1 MLNQLDALDV
11 VVSRK
16 LATETTGNSARRMR
30 AMWFLAGRL
39 STDGPVRYI
48 PIDSNPFCVGR
59 SPDASLCL
67 SSRCVSSA
75 HAECLEKDSCLILQ
89 DLGST
94 NGTFV
99 NGQRVSE
106 PVTLSSDDLVHFAD
120 IPFRVMQ
127 QSIQHNAATAH
138 DDVLDQ
144 AIVLVLFDKLM
155 NEQAVIPHYQPI
167 IRLGNE
173 EVIGFE
179 ALARSNLSRL
189 QTPLAMFSAAA
200 QLGLETELSQMMR
213 LKAVQETSCFK
224 RPPHVFL
231 NTHPSELAKPGLI
244 ESIRSIR
251 ALTTSQQITL
261 EIHEKAITDRSSM
274 AKLQEQLA
282 GLEVDLAFDD
292 FGAGQSRLVELVDVH
307 PKYLKFDISLIRGLD
322 TASSERRR
330 LVESLVQMSR
340 DVGAIALAEGVET
353 EGERNACMELG
364 FELAQGFL
372 FGRPLPLTGTT
383 D

>member
-1 MLNQLDALDV
+1 MLKPCEELDV
-11 VVSRK
+11 VVAKK
-16 LATETTGNSARRMR
+16 LATVTTGSAARRMR
-30 AMWFLAGRL
+30 AMWFLSGRL
-39 STDGPVRYI
+39 SSEGPVRYI

-67 SSRCVSSA
+67 SSKCVSSL
-75 HAECLEKDSCLILQ
+75 HAELLERHSRLILH
-89 DLGST
+89 DSGST

-106 PVTLSSDDLVHFAD
+106 PVTLCSDDLIHFAD
-120 IPFRVMQ
+120 VPFRVMQ
-127 QSIQHNAATAH
+127 QSIQYNAATAH
-138 DDVLDQ
+138 GDVLDQ

-173 EVIGFE
+173 DVIGFE
-179 ALARSNLSRL
+179 ALARSNLSQL
-189 QTPLAMFSAAA
+189 QTPFAMFSAAA
-200 QLGLETELSQMMR
+200 QLGLEVELSQMMR
-213 LKAVQETSCFK
+213 LKSVQETSSFK
-224 RPPHVFL
+224 RPPHIFL
-231 NTHPSELAKPGLI
+231 NTHPSELANPGLI
-244 ESIRSIR
+244 ESIRSLR
-251 ALTTSQQITL
+251 ALTKSQQITL
-261 EIHEKAITDRSSM
+261 EIHEKAIAECSSM

-282 GLEVDLAFDD
+282 ELDVDLAFDD
-292 FGAGQSRLVELVDVH
+292 FGAGQARLIELVDVH

-330 LVESLVQMSR
+330 LVASLVQMSR
-340 DVGAIALAEGVET
+340 DVGAIPLAEGVES
-353 EGERNACMELG
+353 EGERDACVELG

-372 FGRPLPLTGTT
+372 FGRPVPLTGTA